1 MNTKFFI
8 IDDDSIYRMM
18 AELIIKKVDANLLI
32 EHCENGEVAIEKL
45 SAIKN
50 TNDKIIILLDIN
62 MPMLDGWNFLEDI
75 ENGIF
80 FELNKPLI
88 FIVSS
93 SADESDLIKSQQYS
107 NVKGFLQKPLKSQ
120 NIIDL
125 LAME

>member
-125 LAME
+125 LPIE